1 MDMNESFGDR
11 LKRYRTS
18 SKMTQQE
25 FAKRL
30 GVTGAAV
37 STYENG
43 TRYPSLDILV
53 KISKIFGITVDELLD
68 GQKREVLLD
77 VTRLSLDQMRVL
89 QDLIRMFEEYNAM
102 KSVVTDSK
110 KLIDKVNTILDR

>member
-11 LKRYRTS
+11 IKRHRTS
-18 SKMTQQE
+18 NKMTQQE

-53 KISKIFGITVDELLD
+53 KISKIFGITVDELL
-68 GQKREVLLD
+68 GVEKGEVLLD
-77 VTRLSLDQMRVL
+77 VSQLTL
-89 QDLIRMFEEYNAM
+89 QQREVIYNMIRTCLLYT
-102 KSVVTDSK
+102 SRCV
-110 KLIDKVNTILDR
+110 